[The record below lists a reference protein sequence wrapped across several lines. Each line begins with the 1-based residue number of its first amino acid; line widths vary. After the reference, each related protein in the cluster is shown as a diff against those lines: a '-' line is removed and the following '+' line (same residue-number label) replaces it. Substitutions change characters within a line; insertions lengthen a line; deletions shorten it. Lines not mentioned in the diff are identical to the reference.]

1 MSETHII
8 PATELDVAQLPS
20 DPENV
25 FGFLSEAVSDA
36 LKPANA
42 YEAYLAR
49 QIAELD
55 IEIHRHRQ
63 MSNALAKNEL
73 GNEVIAAL
81 TGHRLFG
88 SRTRDINDIKAIHD
102 PKRAE
107 AQSIAAD
114 LTTGDPARVT
124 HAKAQLAERGIDLA
138 LLTARAFQAATGIAA
153 HNDAI
158 ERLEVRRRRL
168 HQDFDR
174 LVNARAQAATP
185 VSQ

>member
-8 PATELDVAQLPS
+8 PSSELYAAQLPI

-25 FGFLSEAVSDA
+25 FEFLSEAVSDA

-42 YEAYLAR
+42 YEAYLVG
-49 QIAELD
+49 QIAEFD
-55 IEIHRHRQ
+55 IEIHRHRL
-63 MSNALAKNEL
+63 MSNALIKTEL
-73 GNEVIAAL
+73 GNEVIVAL
-81 TGHRLFG
+81 TGHRLSG
-88 SRTRDINDIKAIHD
+88 SRTPDGLDLRAIHD

-107 AQSIAAD
+107 AKSIAGD
-114 LTTGDPARVT
+114 LVSGEPARVT
-124 HAKAQLAERGIDLA
+124 HAKAQLTERGIDLA
-138 LLTARAFQAATGIAA
+138 LLTARAYQAATGIAA

-174 LVNARAQAATP
+174 LVNARAQTASP
-185 VSQ
+185 VGQ

>member
-1 MSETHII
+1 MTETHII
-8 PATELDVAQLPS
+8 PSIDFYAAQLPT
-20 DPENV
+20 DPDTL

-36 LKPANA
+36 LKPATA
-42 YEAYLAR
+42 YEAYLAG

-63 MSNALAKNEL
+63 MSNALIKNEL
-73 GNEVIAAL
+73 GNEVIVAL
-81 TGHRLFG
+81 TGHRLSG
-88 SRTRDINDIKAIHD
+88 SRTPDVLDIKAIHD
-102 PKRAE
+102 PKRAQ
-107 AQSIAAD
+107 AKSIAGD
-114 LTTGDPARVT
+114 LNSVDPACVA
-124 HAKAQLAERGIDLA
+124 HAKSQLTERGIDLA
-138 LLTARAFQAATGIAA
+138 LLTARAYQAATGIAA

-174 LVNARAQAATP
+174 LVSARAQMATP

>member
-8 PATELDVAQLPS
+8 PLTELYAAQLPS
-20 DPENV
+20 DPETL
-25 FGFLSEAVSDA
+25 FGFLNEAVSDA

-42 YEAYLAR
+42 YEAYLAG
-49 QIAELD
+49 QVAVLDAEIL
-55 IEIHRHRQ
+55 RHRL
-63 MSNALAKNEL
+63 MSNALIKNEL
-73 GNEVIAAL
+73 GNEVIATI
-81 TGHRLFG
+81 TGHRLSG
-88 SRTRDINDIKAIHD
+88 SRTPDGLDLKAIHD

-107 AQSIAAD
+107 AKSIAAD
-114 LTTGDPARVT
+114 LISGDPARVI
-124 HAKAQLAERGIDLA
+124 HAKAQLTERGIDLA
-138 LLTARAFQAATGIAA
+138 LLTARAYQAATGIAA

-174 LVNARAQAATP
+174 LVSARAQIATP

>member
-1 MSETHII
+1 MTETHII
-8 PATELDVAQLPS
+8 PSTDLYAAQLPI
-20 DPENV
+20 DPEKV
-25 FGFLSEAVSDA
+25 FEFLSEAVSDA

-42 YEAYLAR
+42 YEAYLVG

-63 MSNALAKNEL
+63 LSTALIQNEL
-73 GNEVIAAL
+73 GNEVIVAL
-81 TGHRLFG
+81 TGHRLSG
-88 SRTRDINDIKAIHD
+88 SRTPDALDIKAIHD

-107 AQSIAAD
+107 AKSIAND
-114 LTTGDPARVT
+114 LISGDPARVT
-124 HAKAQLAERGIDLA
+124 HAKAQLTERGIDLA
-138 LLTARAFQAATGIAA
+138 LLTARAYQAATGIAA

-174 LVNARAQAATP
+174 LVSVRAQTAKP

>member
-8 PATELDVAQLPS
+8 PSTDLYAAKLPS
-20 DPENV
+20 DPEDL
-25 FGFLSEAVSDA
+25 FGLLSEAVSDA
-36 LKPANA
+36 LKPATA
-42 YEAYLAR
+42 YEAYLVG

-63 MSNALAKNEL
+63 MSNALIKNEL
-73 GNEVIAAL
+73 GNEVIVAL
-81 TGHRLFG
+81 TGHRLSG
-88 SRTRDINDIKAIHD
+88 SRTPDALDLRAIHD
-102 PKRAE
+102 PNRAE
-107 AQSIAAD
+107 AKSIAAD

-124 HAKAQLAERGIDLA
+124 RAKAQLTERGIDLA
-138 LLTARAFQAATGIAA
+138 LLTARAYQAATGIAA

-168 HQDFDR
+168 NQDFDR
-174 LVNARAQAATP
+174 LVSARGQTAKP

>member
-8 PATELDVAQLPS
+8 PSTDLYAAQLPS
-20 DPENV
+20 DPETL
-25 FGFLSEAVSDA
+25 FGFLNEAVADA

-42 YEAYLAR
+42 YEAYLAG
-49 QIAELD
+49 QVAVLDAEIL
-55 IEIHRHRQ
+55 RHRL
-63 MSNALAKNEL
+63 MSNALIQNEL
-73 GNEVIAAL
+73 GNEVIVAL
-81 TGHRLFG
+81 TGHRLSG
-88 SRTRDINDIKAIHD
+88 SRTPDGLDLKAIHD

-107 AQSIAAD
+107 AKSIAND
-114 LTTGDPARVT
+114 LNSSDPARVT
-124 HAKAQLAERGIDLA
+124 QAKAQLIERGIDLA
-138 LLTARAFQAATGIAA
+138 LLTARAYQAATGIAA

>member
-1 MSETHII
+1 MSKTHII
-8 PATELDVAQLPS
+8 PLTELYAAQLPS
-20 DPENV
+20 DSENR
-25 FGFLSEAVSDA
+25 FEFLNEAVSDA
-36 LKPANA
+36 LKPATA
-42 YEAYLAR
+42 YEAYLAG

-55 IEIHRHRQ
+55 IEILRHRQ
-63 MSNALAKNEL
+63 MSNALIKNEL

-81 TGHRLFG
+81 TGHRLSG
-88 SRTRDINDIKAIHD
+88 SRTPDALDIKANHD

-107 AQSIAAD
+107 ANSIAGD
-114 LTTGDPARVT
+114 LNSGDPARVT
-124 HAKAQLAERGIDLA
+124 RAKARLTERGVELA
-138 LLTARAFQAATGIAA
+138 LLSARAYQAATGISA

-174 LVNARAQAATP
+174 LVNARVQTAKP

>member
-8 PATELDVAQLPS
+8 PSTDLYAAKLPS
-20 DPENV
+20 DPENF
-25 FGFLSEAVSDA
+25 FGYLNEAVSDA
-36 LKPANA
+36 LRPATP
-42 YEAYLAR
+42 YEAYLVG

-63 MSNALAKNEL
+63 MSNALILTEL
-73 GNEVIAAL
+73 GNEVIAAI
-81 TGHRLFG
+81 TGHRLSG
-88 SRTRDINDIKAIHD
+88 SRTLDALDIKAIHD

-107 AQSIAAD
+107 AKSIASD
-114 LTTGDPARVT
+114 LNSNDPARLT
-124 HAKAQLAERGIDLA
+124 QAKATLTERGFDLD
-138 LLTARAFQAATGIAA
+138 LLMAQAYQAATGIAA

-174 LVNARAQAATP
+174 LVSARAQTAKP

>member
-1 MSETHII
+1 MSELNIL
-8 PATELDVAQLPS
+8 PSTELYAAQLPS

-25 FGFLSEAVSDA
+25 FEFLSEAVSDA

-42 YEAYLAR
+42 YEAYLVG

-55 IEIHRHRQ
+55 IEILRRRQ
-63 MSNALAKNEL
+63 MSNALIQNEL

-81 TGHRLFG
+81 TGHRLSG
-88 SRTRDINDIKAIHD
+88 SRTFDASDIKAIHD
-102 PKRAE
+102 PNRAE
-107 AQSIAAD
+107 AKSIASD
-114 LTTGDPARVT
+114 LKSNDPDRLT
-124 HAKAQLAERGIDLA
+124 HAKAQLIERGIDLD
-138 LLTARAFQAATGIAA
+138 LLMARAYQAATGIAA

-174 LVNARAQAATP
+174 LVSARAQAATP

>member
-8 PATELDVAQLPS
+8 PSTDLYAAQLPS
-20 DPENV
+20 DPENL
-25 FGFLSEAVSDA
+25 FEFLSETVSDA

-42 YEAYLAR
+42 YEAYLVG

-55 IEIHRHRQ
+55 IETHRHRQ
-63 MSNALAKNEL
+63 MSNALIKNEL
-73 GNEVIAAL
+73 GNEIIVAL
-81 TGHRLFG
+81 TGHRLSG
-88 SRTRDINDIKAIHD
+88 ARTPDVLDIKAIHD

-107 AQSIAAD
+107 AKFIAGD
-114 LTTGDPARVT
+114 LNSGDPARVA
-124 HAKAQLAERGIDLA
+124 HAKAQLAEQGIDLA
-138 LLTARAFQAATGIAA
+138 LLTARAYQAATGIAA

>member
-1 MSETHII
+1 MSETRII
-8 PATELDVAQLPS
+8 PSTDLYAAQLPS
-20 DPENV
+20 DPENL
-25 FGFLSEAVSDA
+25 FGFLNEAVSEA
-36 LKPANA
+36 LKPATA
-42 YEAYLAR
+42 YEAYLVG

-63 MSNALAKNEL
+63 MSNALVKNEL

-81 TGHRLFG
+81 SGHRLSG
-88 SRTRDINDIKAIHD
+88 SIMPDINDMRAIHD

-107 AQSIAAD
+107 AKSIASD
-114 LTTGDPARVT
+114 LRSNDPARVT
-124 HAKAQLAERGIDLA
+124 HAKTQLTERGVDLA
-138 LLTARAFQAATGIAA
+138 LLTARAYQAATGIAA

>member
-8 PATELDVAQLPS
+8 PSSELYAAQLPS
-20 DPENV
+20 DPEYL

-42 YEAYLAR
+42 YEAYLAG
-49 QIAELD
+49 QVAVLDAEIL
-55 IEIHRHRQ
+55 RHQ
-63 MSNALAKNEL
+63 LMSNALIKNEV
-73 GNEVIAAL
+73 GNEVIAAI
-81 TGHRLFG
+81 TGHRLSG
-88 SRTRDINDIKAIHD
+88 SRTPDGLDLRAIHD

-107 AQSIAAD
+107 AKTIAGD
-114 LTTGDPARVT
+114 LNSGDSARVT
-124 HAKAQLAERGIDLA
+124 HAKAQLTERGVGLA
-138 LLTARAFQAATGIAA
+138 LLTARAYQAASGIAA

-168 HQDFDR
+168 NQDFDR
-174 LVNARAQAATP
+174 LVNARAQTATP

>member
-8 PATELDVAQLPS
+8 PSTDLYAAHLPS
-20 DPENV
+20 DPETL

-42 YEAYLAR
+42 YEAYLVG
-49 QIAELD
+49 QITELD
-55 IEIHRHRQ
+55 IEILRHRQ
-63 MSNALAKNEL
+63 MSNALIQNEL
-73 GNEVIAAL
+73 GNEVIVAL
-81 TGHRLFG
+81 TGHRLLG
-88 SRTRDINDIKAIHD
+88 SRTPDGLDLRAIHD

-107 AQSIAAD
+107 AKSIAND
-114 LTTGDPARVT
+114 LNSSDPTRVT
-124 HAKAQLAERGIDLA
+124 QAKAQLTEHGVDLA
-138 LLTARAFQAATGIAA
+138 LLTARAYQAATGIAA

-174 LVNARAQAATP
+174 MVNARAQAATP

>member
-8 PATELDVAQLPS
+8 PSTDFYAAQLPS

-25 FGFLSEAVSDA
+25 FEFLSEAVSDA
-36 LKPANA
+36 LMPATA
-42 YEAYLAR
+42 YEAYLAG

-55 IEIHRHRQ
+55 IEIHRHRK
-63 MSNALAKNEL
+63 MSNALIQNEL
-73 GNEVIAAL
+73 GNEIIVAL
-81 TGHRLFG
+81 TGHRLSG
-88 SRTRDINDIKAIHD
+88 SRTPDGLDLRAIHD
-102 PKRAE
+102 PNRAE
-107 AQSIAAD
+107 AKSIAAD
-114 LTTGDPARVT
+114 LNSGDPARVT
-124 HAKAQLAERGIDLA
+124 HAKAQLTERGVDLA
-138 LLTARAFQAATGIAA
+138 LLTARAYQAATGIAA

-174 LVNARAQAATP
+174 LVSARAQAATP

>member
-8 PATELDVAQLPS
+8 PLTELYAAQLPS
-20 DPENV
+20 DPENL

-36 LKPANA
+36 LKPSTA
-42 YEAYLAR
+42 YEAYLAG

-63 MSNALAKNEL
+63 MSSALIKDEV
-73 GNEVIAAL
+73 GKEVIAAL
-81 TGHRLFG
+81 SGHRLSG
-88 SRTRDINDIKAIHD
+88 SRTPDINDMRAIHD

-107 AQSIAAD
+107 AKSIASD
-114 LTTGDPARVT
+114 LNSNDPALVT
-124 HAKAQLAERGIDLA
+124 HAKTQLTERGIDLA
-138 LLTARAFQAATGIAA
+138 LLTARAYQAATGIAA

-158 ERLEVRRRRL
+158 ERLEVRRRRQ

-174 LVNARAQAATP
+174 LVSARAQTAKP

>member
-8 PATELDVAQLPS
+8 PSTDLYAAQLPS
-20 DPENV
+20 DPEKV
-25 FGFLSEAVSDA
+25 FEFLSEAVSGA

-42 YEAYLAR
+42 YEAYLAV

-55 IEIHRHRQ
+55 IEMFRHRQ
-63 MSNALAKNEL
+63 MSNALIQNEL

-81 TGHRLFG
+81 TGHRLSG
-88 SRTRDINDIKAIHD
+88 SRTPDINDMRAIHD

-107 AQSIAAD
+107 AKSIASD
-114 LTTGDPARVT
+114 LRSNDPARVT
-124 HAKAQLAERGIDLA
+124 QAKAQLTERGIDLA
-138 LLTARAFQAATGIAA
+138 LLTARAFQAATGIDA

-174 LVNARAQAATP
+174 LVSARAQMATP